1 MSYIGNNPSQ
11 QAFAPAVDYFNGN
24 ASTVAFTLSRPVAS
38 VAQVQVTIENVPQN
52 PSSSFTVSGSTITF
66 TSAPPSGTSNIYVQY
81 TSPITQVIAPGQG
94 TVTATSMASSTG
106 TGAGV
111 FQTSPTITTPTI
123 SSLSSA
129 SATALTLQSAGTTAI
144 TVDTS
149 QNVGIGTA
157 SPQFKFNVNQNTA
170 SPTASLQATPQIY
183 AKGYAGSSTTYAGI
197 SFAMYEHTNGYWGSA
212 ILARDD
218 TASYGS
224 ALTFYTSTGSATPS
238 PTERMR
244 IDSSGNL
251 WFGTST
257 FSSSMQ
263 SGLSLQT
270 ASNSQLWVSHANG
283 TGSGQYYAGFFY
295 NGSVIGGVT
304 QNGTTAVAYNT
315 SSDYRLKDNI
325 APMTGALDKIALL
338 KPVTYKWKIDGSDGQ
353 GFIAHELAE
362 VVPDCVSGEKDAVDE
377 EGKPKYQGIDTSFL
391 VATLTAAIQEQ
402 QALIIQLQADVS
414 ALKGIK

>member
-1 MSYIGNNPSQ
+1 MAFIGNTPSQ

-52 PSSSFTVSGSTITF
+52 PSSAFTVSGSTITF

-81 TSPITQVIAPGQG
+81 TSPITTVIAPGQG
-94 TVTATSMASSTG
+94 TVQTAQLGNITNINTG
-106 TGAGV
+106 
-111 FQTSPTITTPTI
+111 
-123 SSLSSA
+123 
-129 SATALTLQSAGTTAI
+129 SATALTLQTNSTTAI
-144 TVDTS
+144 TIDTS

-183 AKGYAGSSTTYAGI
+183 AKGYTGSSTTYAGI

-218 TASYGS
+218 TGSYGS
-224 ALTFYTSTGSATPS
+224 ALSFYTSTGSATPS

-244 IDSSGNL
+244 IDSSGNVL
-251 WFGTST
+251 VGTTTAGGIGQTIYANASGRYT
-257 FSSSMQ
+257 VFNTSSPAGFTSCIFQ
-263 SGLSLQT
+263 Y
-270 ASNSQLWVSHANG
+270 NG
-283 TGSGQYYAGFFY
+283 TQVGNIQ
-295 NGSVIGGVT
+295 T
-304 QNGTTAVAYNT
+304 TTTATSYVT
-315 SSDYRLKDNI
+315 SSDYRLKDNVT
-325 APMTGALDKIALL
+325 PMTGALATVALL
-338 KPVTYKWKIDGSDGQ
+338 QPCNYKWIADGSDGQ
-353 GFIAHELAE
+353 GFIAHEIQA
-362 VVPDCVSGEKDAVDE
+362 VVPDCVVGEKDAVDD

>member
-1 MSYIGNNPSQ
+1 MAIRKIVARSIGVDVIVAEDLADNSITAAEITNG
-11 QAFAPAVDYFNGN
+11 AVTADKL
-24 ASTVAFTLSRPVAS
+24 ASNSVTTAKIAAGVTLTSPVM
-38 VAQVQVTIENVPQN
+38 N
-52 PSSSFTVSGSTITF
+52 TIT
-66 TSAPPSGTSNIYVQY
+66 SA
-81 TSPITQVIAPGQG
+81 A
-94 TVTATSMASSTG
+94 
-106 TGAGV
+106 
-111 FQTSPTITTPTI
+111 
-123 SSLSSA
+123 
-129 SATALTLQSAGTTAI
+129 ATALTLQSASTTAVTI
-144 TVDTS
+144 DTS

-157 SPQFKFNVNQNTA
+157 SPVAKLNVKTLDAANAAMIAGTTIGA
-170 SPTASLQATPQIY
+170 RFSSDSSGIY
-183 AKGYAGSSTTYAGI
+183 IDGT
-197 SFAMYEHTNGYWGSA
+197 
-212 ILARDD
+212 DP
-218 TASYGS
+218 
-224 ALTFYTSTGSATPS
+224 TGSASYQPLFTGGS
-238 PTERMR
+238 VFGVRISGTERMR

-362 VVPDCVSGEKDAVDE
+362 VVPDCVTGEKDAVDD

-391 VATLTAAIQEQ
+391 VATLTAAIQE
-402 QALIIQLQADVS
+402 LKVEND
-414 ALKGIK
+414 ALKARLDAAGL